1 MYCYQQLFFFASGF
15 NISNILEA
23 MKKVSSYETNH
34 EFTKHGVKKHM
45 LLNLP
50 LQCAFELQ
58 IVMISLSSQ
67 KT

>member
-1 MYCYQQLFFFASGF
+1 
-15 NISNILEA
+15 

-50 LQCAFELQ
+50 LQYASELQ
-58 IVMISLSSQ
+58 IVVISFSSQ